1 MSDLFTQIDLSRNRR
16 ATGSDSNFIVDER
29 GGRFESPPEMLQE
42 FGISLPEDQYATNP
56 PPRTEPLSEEEMQ
69 AFRDAAKAKG
79 IDFEGFL
86 MPNKGT
92 GRSRGNDF
100 ITSKVMAAGEK
111 LAESM
116 KAIDPK
122 SRFTGFDEYQVRS
135 IANDIMGNPAAEN
148 FSDQIGLVDFLGL
161 GAFYGAEEGSNTAK
175 GGYNQ
180 YREYLNRLDSGEAQP
195 DKINLPGTGM
205 NMDLNALSAGS
216 DMVMGGV
223 EAGLNALT
231 SFPALKGTLVGA
243 KALGKKILKG
253 ARTRKSTR
261 PGGTKLMSGIDGEGI
276 DDAIVAVGDLLTR
289 EIDQDEL
296 GFYSKLLEETKKLKQ
311 ENWNAKDLQSTL
323 KNIDGVKPD
332 EMRWTGLDDFLSKNK
347 KVTKQEVIDHLKEN
361 RIQIKEVKQG
371 GVDVSDADL
380 NDNYYEDAFNR
391 FSDQQIIDLD
401 PTDLQR
407 DVDEL
412 LETYTVEREGTSS
425 RFGDGNAVAY
435 QVKNN
440 ILSGENKQFFDAS
453 PTMGDHII
461 YNQNFIAQRSFPYRL
476 SDEFENALNNGATK
490 FTTTEGETIDLSDA
504 LQTSFEKIANDNYL
518 QSPLYRWHDPE
529 SDYYIV
535 GNDNGYWIT
544 QGNTLYASRL
554 ESTLQGS
561 NDFTTYD
568 EAVIQAT
575 QTADDR
581 GLITPNATM
590 LDGETDVSGVPF
602 DAPSEFKDYLPTE
615 GGENY
620 REFLLVNNN
629 FKGDDDFVN
638 LNVEINSTMQRMLA
652 LDEQAAKT
660 SLPNINS
667 IDRGSVSQAD
677 NIVSQ
682 EFSALQSERKKVF
695 DELQPLLRR
704 RERLLG
710 AEKNKYPVEKAK
722 QMENFNKSH
731 FKEDNVIANILIDD
745 RKTIDGKK
753 VLYIHELQS
762 DWGQKGGGRQNTLE
776 HRQGFATEENLSL
789 KEMGNKKTGR
799 AADDFFIEYKRIT
812 GFPIEDYPEFQEMIL
827 NDARTRRNNRP
838 ITFPSKVWMS
848 ATDAE
853 RANLDPKD
861 HFTRHQNT
869 YDIDYQGLGDTDDVI
884 PEGRLLKQTP
894 ERGLETNPF
903 PDQKLTKFFRDYIDG
918 IAEKDM
924 TIIPKGPLVENT
936 DQWTQMSMRRM
947 IRYATENGY
956 DYVAWTPGDV
966 VSKRWD
972 KPGLG
977 EYYNKVIP
985 KNSKEVLKKLDKKAK
1000 VEVIELP
1007 SVMFGMNGKQ
1017 KTLAIPITDTIRS
1030 SAPKGQPLFT
1040 PIAATALGG
1049 GLAAQSM
1056 NQEQQ

>member
-1 MSDLFTQIDLSRNRR
+1 MSDLLEELNTSRFQRQSGTDYNFSIEPGKGAGFT
-16 ATGSDSNFIVDER
+16 
-29 GGRFESPPEMLQE
+29 PPQE
-42 FGISLPEDQYATNP
+42 VMNDNNISLPSESE
-56 PPRTEPLSEEEMQ
+56 PRTEPLSEEEMQ
-69 AFRDAAKAKG
+69 AYRDAAKAKG
-79 IDFEGFL
+79 IDFDGFI
-86 MPNKGT
+86 MPTKGT

-100 ITSKVMAAGEK
+100 LTSKIMAAG
-111 LAESM
+111 
-116 KAIDPK
+116 KAA
-122 SRFTGFDEYQVRS
+122 GLNFDEYEVRS
-135 IANDIMGNPAAEN
+135 IANDIFGNPAAEN
-148 FSDQIGLVDFLGL
+148 FSDQIGLVDFLGI
-161 GAFYGAEEGSNTAK
+161 GAFYGAEEGANTAK

-180 YREYLNRLDSGEAQP
+180 YREYLDKLDSGEAEPQ
-195 DKINLPGTGM
+195 KFSVPGAGM
-205 NMDLNALSAGS
+205 TMDLGALQAGS

-223 EAGLNALT
+223 EAGLNAVT
-231 SFPALKGTLVGA
+231 SFPALRGTYLGA
-243 KALGKKILKG
+243 KNLGRKVLQG
-253 ARTRKSTR
+253 ARTRKSNR
-261 PGGTKLMSGIDGEGI
+261 PGGTTLRTGITGEDV

-311 ENWNAKDLQSTL
+311 ENWNAKDLQNTL
-323 KNIDGVKPD
+323 KNINGVKPD

-371 GVDVSDADL
+371 GVDASDYNV
-380 NDNYYEDAFNR
+380 NDNYYEDAFDR
-391 FSDQQIIDLD
+391 FSDQQIIDLE
-401 PTDLQR
+401 PEDLQNE
-407 DVDEL
+407 VNKLLDE
-412 LETYTVEREGTSS
+412 YTTEPGSFAAKKTMR
-425 RFGDGNAVAY
+425 
-435 QVKNN
+435 N
-440 ILSGENKQFFDAS
+440 IRSGENRHFFDAS
-453 PTMGDHII
+453 PSMGDHII
-461 YNQNFIAQRSFPYRL
+461 YNENYKSQSYSPYRL

-490 FTTTEGETIDLSDA
+490 FTTSEGETIDLSDA
-504 LQTSFEKIANDNYL
+504 LQTEFEKIANDDYL
-518 QSPLYRWHDPE
+518 QTPLYKWHDPE

-535 GNDNGYWIT
+535 GREGDGFWIT
-544 QGNTLYASRL
+544 QGNHLWASRL
-554 ESTLQGS
+554 ESTLQGP
-561 NDFTTYD
+561 NNFDTYD

-581 GLITPNATM
+581 GLINPSAVK
-590 LDGETDVSGVPF
+590 LDGETDPSGVPF

-638 LNVEINSTMQRMLA
+638 LNVEINSKMQRMLA
-652 LDEQAAKT
+652 LDEQAAKA
-660 SLPNINS
+660 SLPNINP
-667 IDRGSVSQAD
+667 IDRGPTSQAD
-677 NIVSQ
+677 NIVLQ
-682 EFSALQSERKKVF
+682 EFSALQAERKKVF
-695 DELQPLLRR
+695 NELQPLLRQ
-704 RERLLG
+704 REKMLG
-710 AEKNKYPVEKAK
+710 AEKDKYPVEKAK
-722 QMENFNKSH
+722 QMESFNKSH

-745 RKTIDGKK
+745 RKTLDGKK

-762 DWGQKGGGRQNTLE
+762 DWGQKGGGRQNTLQ
-776 HRQGFATEENLSL
+776 HRAGFATKENLSL
-789 KEMGNKKTGR
+789 KEMGNKKSGR

-812 GFPIEDYPEFQEMIL
+812 GFPIEDYPEFQEMLL
-827 NDARTRRNNRP
+827 NDSRTRRK

-853 RANLDPKD
+853 RANLDPRD
-861 HFTRHQNT
+861 HFIPRGNT

-884 PEGRLLKQTP
+884 PEGRLLRQSP
-894 ERGLETNPF
+894 EGLATNPF
-903 PDQKLTKFFRDYIDG
+903 PGQKLTKFFRDYIDG

-936 DQWTQMSMRRM
+936 DQWTQMSMRRI

-966 VSKRWD
+966 VSKRWN

-1007 SVMFGMNGKQ
+1007 MIDRNSWPERDGEQ
-1017 KTLAIPITDTIRS
+1017 KTLAIPITDAIRS

-1040 PIAATALGG
+1040 PIAATAVGG